1 MNACIRSICAGL
13 VTAITAACGGSAA
26 LDPSPSRTNVALGEE
41 FDLRLGQTAVVG
53 ETGLRIR
60 FADVAEDSRC
70 AEDVVCVWAGNARVV
85 LQIDEGTPS
94 GREVAVNSTLD
105 PRSVVVGSYRVRYID
120 LRPAPRAETMIEKRR
135 YVVRLVVTPA

>member
-1 MNACIRSICAGL
+1 MNAFIRSICAGL
-13 VTAITAACGGSAA
+13 ATAITAACGGSAA

-60 FADVAEDSRC
+60 FVDVAEDSRC

-85 LQIDEGTPS
+85 LQIDEGTS

-105 PRSVVVGSYRVRYID
+105 PRSVVVGSYRVRYVD
-120 LRPAPRAETMIEKRR
+120 LRPAPRAETMIEKNR